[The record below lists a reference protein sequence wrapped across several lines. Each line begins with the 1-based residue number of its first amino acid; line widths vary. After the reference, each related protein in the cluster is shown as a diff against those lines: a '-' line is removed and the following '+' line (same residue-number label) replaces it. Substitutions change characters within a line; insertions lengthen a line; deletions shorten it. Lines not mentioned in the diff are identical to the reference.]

1 MARKVKDMKT
11 RLWFTAAALLLAT
24 AASAPAGAATR
35 SEKEVLAEMALCAD
49 IAAEAERL
57 TCFDNVMPKVR
68 AALGRAAEEGDG
80 VSLFGLTLWEDSDGD
95 GASDAEETE
104 PTRPEDFGIERVPE
118 ENRPDAT
125 VAGGEDTR
133 PEVITSITAGI
144 VETLTAPNK
153 QLVFVLDNGQIWRQ
167 TDDDT
172 VYMTRRDKVA
182 IIETG
187 LLGSYRM
194 HFEGKNQTFTVRR
207 VK

>member
-1 MARKVKDMKT
+1 MKT
-11 RLWFTAAALLLAT
+11 RLWFTAASAVVVAMACT
-24 AASAPAGAATR
+24 SASAATR
-35 SEKEVLAEMALCAD
+35 SEQAVLEEMALCAD
-49 IAAEAERL
+49 IATEAERL

-95 GASDAEETE
+95 GAADVDEGE

-118 ENRPDAT
+118 ENRPDAP
-125 VAGGEDTR
+125 VAEEEDAR

-144 VETLTAPNK
+144 VETLTAPDGAY
-153 QLVFVLDNGQIWRQ
+153 VFVLDNGQIWRQ
-167 TDDDT
+167 TDADR
-172 VYMTRRDKVA
+172 VFKSRRDTVA